1 MERGQLSSG
10 GEEVFD
16 VLTPGTPVLIQFAGD
31 RQLHKTAYVGMA
43 RGETVIVRLPL
54 TPGVTRWLEGAPTL
68 VVRFV
73 HEGRAY
79 GFEANLQLTQR
90 KPVPLLFL
98 SFPKAVH
105 QMGLRSCERL
115 TVLEQAVLR
124 IEGKTYSALMTDVSC
139 GGCRLRLSRTP
150 EALALPEGAAGT
162 VTFGLSLENHTEI
175 TLKCELLHV
184 DAQGRMVKCRLS
196 FLKDQDLEL
205 ARLGAF
211 LQDVSRLLRE

>member
-1 MERGQLSSG
+1 MQRGQLSSG
-10 GEEVFD
+10 GEEVFE
-16 VLTPGTPVLIQFAGD
+16 VLTPGTAVLIQFAGD

-43 RGETVIVRLPL
+43 RGEAVILRLPL
-54 TPGVTRWLEGAPTL
+54 TPGITRFLEGAAAL

-73 HEGRAY
+73 HEGHAY
-79 GFEANLQLTQR
+79 GFEANLLSSQR

-115 TVLEQAVLR
+115 TVLEQAVLD
-124 IEGKTYSALMTDVSC
+124 IGGKTYPALMTDVSC
-139 GGCRLRLSRTP
+139 GGCRLRLSRSQET
-150 EALALPEGAAGT
+150 LALPEGAAGT
-162 VTFGLSLENHTEI
+162 VTFGLSLDNHAEI